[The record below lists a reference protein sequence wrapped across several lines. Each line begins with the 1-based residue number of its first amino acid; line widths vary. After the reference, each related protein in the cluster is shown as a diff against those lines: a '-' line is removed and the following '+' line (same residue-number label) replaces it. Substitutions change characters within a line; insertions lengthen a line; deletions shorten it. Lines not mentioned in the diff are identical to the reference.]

1 MCNDVIHIRV
11 TSALCTLQSQ
21 TVVCSGTYTYLIC
34 VAFIGMTPANLP
46 GSAIPSPSTSPTSS
60 PIVSAN
66 LWPVLFAP
74 LAVVLLVL
82 VIVAVAAIVY
92 CKRRRRNLNLKHV
105 PSKRSPEDDSGIE
118 RYNGWFIPFHSL
130 QGDHKHSQFSHNS
143 VVC

>member
-21 TVVCSGTYTYLIC
+21 TVVCSGTYICANLIC
-34 VAFIGMTPANLP
+34 VAFIGMTPAGLP

-60 PIVSAN
+60 PIASAN

-82 VIVAVAAIVY
+82 LIVAVTAIVY
-92 CKRRRRNLNLKHV
+92 YKRRRRDLNLKIGLNKE
-105 PSKRSPEDDSGIE
+105 SSPEECRTE
-118 RYNGWFIPFHSL
+118 RVYKGWFIPLLFNLSI
-130 QGDHKHSQFSHNS
+130 QI
-143 VVC
+143 